1 MPRKKQTDVDMTDH
15 VFEFRKD
22 GKVYEVR
29 HRVYVNKAD
38 GKTKVSEKYIA
49 TKEEIKERA
58 AGGYKP
64 YLDGKPY
71 RG

>member
-1 MPRKKQTDVDMTDH
+1 MPRKKNADMTDH

-29 HRVYVNKAD
+29 HRIYVDKAD

-64 YLDGKPY
+64 YLDGKLY